1 MNTWRLCAS
10 LGGARRVRGIC
21 CQKRGK
27 RGSNKEQ
34 AESMT
39 TVQKIKEIEDEVSWV
54 ISLKNSYQKTLRID
68 GKDPKK

>member
-1 MNTWRLCAS
+1 
-10 LGGARRVRGIC
+10 
-21 CQKRGK
+21 
-27 RGSNKEQ
+27 
-34 AESMT
+34 MT